1 MPQGT
6 IESFDPESNAGRIAP
21 DDGSGSLPFRGDAV
35 EDRRPG
41 ENLKSGAE
49 VTYDV
54 DESEDEPRAVNVTH
68 VADRGYG

>member
-6 IESFDPESNAGRIAP
+6 IESFDPESNTGRLTP
-21 DDGSGSLPFRGDAV
+21 EDGSESLPFDGHAV
-35 EDRRPG
+35 TDRRPG
-41 ENLKSGAE
+41 ENLQAGRE

-54 DESEDEPRAVNVTH
+54 DDSEDEPRAINITH